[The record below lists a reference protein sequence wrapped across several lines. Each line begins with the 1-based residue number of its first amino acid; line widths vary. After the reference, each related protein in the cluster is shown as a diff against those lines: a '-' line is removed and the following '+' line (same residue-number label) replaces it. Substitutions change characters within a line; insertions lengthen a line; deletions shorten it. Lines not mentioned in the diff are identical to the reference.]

1 MKKVILKFISIGTI
15 LMPSLAF
22 AAADIDSIF
31 GKLDCSKFKG
41 PLECWIDADG
51 GAFDWALGIIGSI
64 AVVVIAIGGVIYMT
78 SGGNPDRVGQAK
90 KLIFNALAGVAIL
103 ILARFFLKQILG
115 N

>member
-1 MKKVILKFISIGTI
+1 MKKVIFRLISAVFY
-15 LMPSLAF
+15 LVPSLAF
-22 AAADIDSIF
+22 ADVFQSAFFQGPCPPDKTLACWVDSVF
-31 GKLDCSKFKG
+31 NWS
-41 PLECWIDADG
+41 
-51 GAFDWALGIIGSI
+51 LGIIGSI